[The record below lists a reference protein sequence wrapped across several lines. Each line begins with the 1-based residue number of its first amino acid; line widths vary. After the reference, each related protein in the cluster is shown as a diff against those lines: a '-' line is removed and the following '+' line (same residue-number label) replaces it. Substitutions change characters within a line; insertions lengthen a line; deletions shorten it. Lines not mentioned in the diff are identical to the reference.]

1 MVVATATLALQR
13 QLVERDLPR
22 TVDALHPLLRRR
34 PQYAML
40 KGRSN
45 YLCLHRLHEGMPQ
58 DEEEGLFDQFEAAT
72 PTSKLGQDL
81 LRLRDWTDGTE
92 TGDRD
97 DLTPGVSDR
106 AWAQVSVSSREC
118 LGAQK
123 CAYGA
128 ECFAEMARERAK
140 LAEVV
145 VTNHALLAIDAIEGA
160 PVLPQHEVLIVDEA
174 HELVSRV
181 TGVATGEL
189 TPGQV
194 NRAVRRAAKLAN
206 EKAADQLQ
214 TAAEGFERLMELAL
228 PGRLEEIPE
237 DLGYALMALR
247 DACRTVISAIGAT
260 RDKSVQDEDAVR
272 KQALASVESVH
283 DVAERIT
290 NGSEWDVVWY
300 ERHDRFGASLR
311 VAPMSV
317 SGLLREKL
325 FADRSVTLTSAT
337 LKLGGDFNGVGASLG
352 LAPEGT
358 AGEDLPQ
365 WKGVDVGSPFDYPK
379 QGILYVA
386 KHLARPARD
395 GDRADML
402 DELTELI
409 QAAGGRTLGLFSSM
423 RGAQLA
429 AEELRSRIPEYPI
442 LLQGEETLGE
452 LIKNFA
458 ADPKTCLFGTLSLW
472 QGVDV
477 PGASCQLVVMDKIPF
492 PRPDDPLMS
501 ARQKAV
507 EDAGGNGFMAVA
519 ATHAALLMAQEPA
532 VSSVRRATGVWS
544 PSSTSGWPRLATA
557 AISRRHCP
565 TSGTPRTVTR
575 PGGRWRR
582 STRRRSRKKPNRQ
595 RRRPNRRRKQPNRRD
610 PEGVGPAPPG
620 RPTDARSR
628 TAQDPGTGAGV
639 PGSGQGARPMVPAR
653 RGRHTRRSTATTLPR
668 IVASSP
674 GIGSYAELCGR
685 SQTWPSSRLKRLTV
699 ASPSSMAA
707 TMSPFSAT
715 GWRRTVTQS
724 PSQIAASIIESPTT
738 FRTNSSPSPT
748 SWRGRGK
755 TSSTDSSARIGP
767 PAAIR
772 PTNGTYDAAGLP
784 AVSVGCTDE
793 DWSEPRTSYARGRCG
808 SRRRKPLRSSAISWC
823 ATEDVLD
830 RPTAWP
836 ISRIDGGYPRRCTES
851 LMTSITRRCRSVSPE
866 LSARIPGGRPG
877 RERLCPSG
885 FAASFIAC
893 TGSSRPWERSW
904 AVMVALSAVV
914 VTSAPL
920 DGLPAGQR

>member
-1 MVVATATLALQR
+1 MTKPSLPELLHAAVTAVGGTERPGQVTMAESVAEAIDGSSHLLVQAGTGTGKSLGYLVPALAQGERVVVATATLALQR

-34 PQYAML
+34 PEFAML

-45 YLCLHRLHEGMPQ
+45 YLCLHRLHEGVPQ
-58 DEEEGLFDQFEAAT
+58 DEEEGLFDQFEAAA

-81 LRLRDWTDGTE
+81 LRLRDWSDETE

-118 LGAQK
+118 LGASK

-194 NRAVRRAAKLAN
+194 NRAVRRAAKLVN

-237 DLGYALMALR
+237 DLAYALMALR

-272 KQALASVESVH
+272 KQALASVETVH
-283 DVAERIT
+283 DVSERIT

-325 FADRSVTLTSAT
+325 FADRSVVLTSAT

-358 AGEDLPQ
+358 EGDDVPQ
-365 WKGVDVGSPFDYPK
+365 WKGVDVGSPFEYRK

-386 KHLARPARD
+386 KHLSRPARD
-395 GDRADML
+395 GDRVDML

-429 AEELRSRIPEYPI
+429 AEELRSRIPEFPI

-477 PGASCQLVVMDKIPF
+477 PGPSCQLVVMDKIPF

-519 ATHAALLMAQEPA
+519 ATHAALLMAQGAGRLVRASGDRGVVA
-532 VSSVRRATGVWS
+532 VLDQ
-544 PSSTSGWPRLATA
+544 RLATA
-557 AISRRHCP
+557 RYGSYLKASLPDFWYTTDRNQVRKSLASIDAVATKAEAEAERAESGVGLSRRRDRP
-565 TSGTPRTVTR
+565 TPDLACAAIGFRAPHRTGNSTGPR
-575 PGGRWRR
+575 
-582 STRRRSRKKPNRQ
+582 
-595 RRRPNRRRKQPNRRD
+595 NRRR
-610 PEGVGPAPPG
+610 GPG
-620 RPTDARSR
+620 ARSEGD
-628 TAQDPGTGAGV
+628 AFGF
-639 PGSGQGARPMVPAR
+639 AR
-653 RGRHTRRSTATTLPR
+653 RSRHTRRSTATTLPR
-668 IVASSP
+668 MVASSP

-699 ASPSSMAA
+699 ASPSSIAA

-755 TSSTDSSARIGP
+755 TSSTDSSARMGP

-772 PTNGTYDAAGLP
+772 PTSGTYDAAGLP
-784 AVSVGCTDE
+784 VVSVGCTE
-793 DWSEPRTSYARGRCG
+793 AAWSEPRTSYARGRCG

-836 ISRIDGGYPRRCTES
+836 ISRIDGG
-851 LMTSITRRCRSVSPE
+851 
-866 LSARIPGGRPG
+866 
-877 RERLCPSG
+877 
-885 FAASFIAC
+885 
-893 TGSSRPWERSW
+893 
-904 AVMVALSAVV
+904 
-914 VTSAPL
+914 
-920 DGLPAGQR
+920 